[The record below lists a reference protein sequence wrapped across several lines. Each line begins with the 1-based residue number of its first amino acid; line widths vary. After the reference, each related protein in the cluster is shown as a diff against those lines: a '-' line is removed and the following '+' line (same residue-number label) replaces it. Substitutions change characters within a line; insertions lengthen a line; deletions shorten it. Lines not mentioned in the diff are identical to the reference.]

1 MTTQTTFSTRDA
13 AFVRDFHTMS
23 EFGATENGG
32 VERQAASAPDGQQRQ
47 WLTGLLEARGFTVQF
62 DRAGNQWGLYEA
74 VPGAPF
80 VVVGSHMDSQPT
92 AGRYD
97 GAYGVLAAAHAAFRL
112 VEQWAAAGPAGQPRF
127 NIAVVNWFN
136 EEGSRFKPSMMGSSV
151 YTGKLELETALATTD
166 AAGVSVRDALDAI
179 GCRGD
184 YEGPEAA
191 YCAEIHI
198 EQGRS
203 MEREGI
209 TIGLVNS
216 NWAANKYEF
225 VVHGEQ
231 AHTGSTVIADRKDA
245 LLGAS
250 MMVVAARELAD
261 AFPGVLHTSV
271 GQLTVYPNSPVV
283 VPSRVSLLLDLR
295 SADEAVLAEADALLH
310 QRITEIERL
319 ANVTVERN
327 HSHSWPVTPVPARR
341 RGTRGQGGGR
351 PGPGEQA
358 GDDPGRARFDQH
370 EGPRADRDAVRAQRG
385 RDLPQR
391 ARIHHGR
398 GHRGRA
404 DDAHR
409 GGRTGSA
416 TGRWRTDPGRR
427 PGAGT
432 QPAVPG

>member
-1 MTTQTTFSTRDA
+1 VTIQTSFTTRDA
-13 AFVRDFHTMS
+13 AFVRDFHIMS
-23 EFGATENGG
+23 EFGATANGG
-32 VERQAASAPDGQQRQ
+32 VERQAASVPDGEQRQ
-47 WLTGLLEARGFTVQF
+47 WLTGLLEARGFTVKF

-112 VEQWAAAGPAGQPRF
+112 VEQWAAAGAAGQPRF

-166 AAGVSVRDALDAI
+166 AAGVSVRDALDEI
-179 GCRGD
+179 GCRGS

-209 TIGLVNS
+209 TIGLVSS

-225 VVHGEQ
+225 VVNGEQ

-261 AFPGVLHTSV
+261 TFPGVLHTSV

-283 VPSRVSLLLDLR
+283 VPSRVNLLLDLR

-310 QRITEIERL
+310 ARIPEIERL

-327 HSHSWPVTPVPARR
+327 HGHSWPVTPYQPEGVELAAKVAADLGLSNKQVMTLAGHDSTNMKDLVPTVMLFVPSVD
-341 RGTRGQGGGR
+341 GISHNEHEYTTD
-351 PGPGEQA
+351 EDIVA
-358 GDDPGRARFDQH
+358 GLTMLTEVVNR
-370 EGPRADRDAVRAQRG
+370 
-385 RDLPQR
+385 LCN
-391 ARIHHGR
+391 
-398 GHRGRA
+398 
-404 DDAHR
+404 
-409 GGRTGSA
+409 
-416 TGRWRTDPGRR
+416 
-427 PGAGT
+427 GALED
-432 QPAVPG
+432 

>member
-1 MTTQTTFSTRDA
+1 MTTTTSFTAQDT
-13 AFVRDFHTMS
+13 AFVQDFRTMS
-23 EFGATENGG
+23 AFGATENGG
-32 VERQAASAPDGQQRQ
+32 VDRQAATIPDGEQRR
-47 WLTGLLEARGFTVQF
+47 WLTGLLEDHGFTVKF
-62 DRAGNQWGLYEA
+62 DRVGNQWGLYEA

-112 VEQWAAAGPAGQPRF
+112 VSRWESGAEAPTF
-127 NIAVVNWFN
+127 NVAVVNWFN

-151 YTGKLELETALATTD
+151 YTGKLELEDALSTKD
-166 AAGVSVRDALDAI
+166 AGGVTVRDALDAI
-179 GCRGD
+179 GCRGS

-209 TIGLVNS
+209 TIGLVSS

-250 MMVVAARELAD
+250 MLVVAARELAD
-261 AFPGVLHTSV
+261 RFPGVLHTSV
-271 GQLTVYPNSPVV
+271 GQLNVYPNSPVV
-283 VPSRVSLLLDLR
+283 VPSRVNLLLDLR

-310 QRITEIERL
+310 TRIAEIERL
-319 ANVTVERN
+319 ANVSVEQH
-327 HSHSWPVTPVPARR
+327 HSHSWAITPYQPEGVELAAKVAADLGLSNKEVMTLAGHDSTNMKDLVPTVMLFVPSVDGISHNEHEYTTDEDIVAGLTMLTEVVRR
-341 RGTRGQGGGR
+341 
-351 PGPGEQA
+351 
-358 GDDPGRARFDQH
+358 
-370 EGPRADRDAVRAQRG
+370 
-385 RDLPQR
+385 LCN
-391 ARIHHGR
+391 
-398 GHRGRA
+398 
-404 DDAHR
+404 
-409 GGRTGSA
+409 
-416 TGRWRTDPGRR
+416 
-427 PGAGT
+427 GALED
-432 QPAVPG
+432 

>member
-1 MTTQTTFSTRDA
+1 MTTQTSFSTRDA
-13 AFVRDFHTMS
+13 AFVRDFHIMS

-32 VERQAASAPDGQQRQ
+32 VERQAASVPDGQQRQ
-47 WLTGLLEARGFTVQF
+47 WLTGLLEAKGFTVRF

-112 VEQWAAAGPAGQPRF
+112 VEQWAAAGAAGQPRF

-166 AAGVSVRDALDAI
+166 AAGVSVREALDAI
-179 GCRGD
+179 GCRGS

-261 AFPGVLHTSV
+261 TFPGVLHTSV
-271 GQLTVYPNSPVV
+271 GQLNVYPNSPVV

-295 SADEAVLAEADALLH
+295 SADEAVLAEA
-310 QRITEIERL
+310 
-319 ANVTVERN
+319 
-327 HSHSWPVTPVPARR
+327 
-341 RGTRGQGGGR
+341 GR
-351 PGPGEQA
+351 PA
-358 GDDPGRARFDQH
+358 G
-370 EGPRADRDAVRAQRG
+370 RADR
-385 RDLPQR
+385 RDR
-391 ARIHHGR
+391 DGW
-398 GHRGRA
+398 
-404 DDAHR
+404 
-409 GGRTGSA
+409 RTSRWSA
-416 TGRWRTDPGRR
+416 TTPTPG
-427 PGAGT
+427 P
-432 QPAVPG
+432 

>member
-1 MTTQTTFSTRDA
+1 MSQFGSTA
-13 AFVRDFHTMS
+13 
-23 EFGATENGG
+23 NGG
-32 VERQAASAPDGQQRQ
+32 VDRQAASVPDGEQRR
-47 WLTGLLEARGFTVQF
+47 WLAGLLEIRGFTVRF

-74 VPGAPF
+74 VPGAPY
-80 VVVGSHMDSQPT
+80 VVLGSHMDSQPT

-112 VEQWAAAGPAGQPRF
+112 VEKWVSAGPDSQPRF

-151 YTGKLELETALATTD
+151 YTGKLDLETAMAITD
-166 AAGVSVRDALDAI
+166 AGGVSVRDALDAI

-191 YCAEIHI
+191 FCAEIHI

-209 TIGLVNS
+209 TIGLVHS

-261 AFPGVLHTSV
+261 KFPGVLHTSV

-295 SADEAVLAEADALLH
+295 SADEVVLSEADALLH
-310 QRITEIERL
+310 QRIIEIETL
-319 ANVTVERN
+319 ASVTVERN
-327 HSHSWPVTPVPARR
+327 HSHSWPVSPYQPEGVELAAKVAADLGLSNKTVMTLAGHDSTNMKDIVPTVMLFVPSVDGISHNEHEYTTDEDIVAGLTMLTEVASRLCSGDLEPVSTEGNRTP
-341 RGTRGQGGGR
+341 
-351 PGPGEQA
+351 
-358 GDDPGRARFDQH
+358 
-370 EGPRADRDAVRAQRG
+370 
-385 RDLPQR
+385 
-391 ARIHHGR
+391 
-398 GHRGRA
+398 
-404 DDAHR
+404 
-409 GGRTGSA
+409 
-416 TGRWRTDPGRR
+416 
-427 PGAGT
+427 
-432 QPAVPG
+432 

>member
-1 MTTQTTFSTRDA
+1 VTTHSTFSARDA

-32 VERQAASAPDGQQRQ
+32 VDRQAASVPDGQQRQ
-47 WLTGLLEARGFTVQF
+47 WLTGLLEANGFTVRF

-112 VEQWAAAGPAGQPRF
+112 VEQWAAAGDAGQPRF

-151 YTGKLELETALATTD
+151 YTGKLALETALDTTD
-166 AAGVSVRDALDAI
+166 TQGISVREALDSI
-179 GCRGD
+179 GCRDD
-184 YEGPEAA
+184 YDGPAAA

-209 TIGLVNS
+209 TIGLVQS
-216 NWAANKYEF
+216 SWAANKYEF

-245 LLGAS
+245 LLGAA
-250 MMVVAARELAD
+250 MLVVAARELAD
-261 AFPGVLHTSV
+261 RFSGALHTSV
-271 GQLTVYPNSPVV
+271 GELTVYPNSPVV
-283 VPSRVSLLLDLR
+283 VPSRVNLLLDLR
-295 SADEAVLAEADALLH
+295 SPDEAVLAQADALLH
-310 QRITEIERL
+310 GRIPEIERA
-319 ANVTVERN
+319 ANITVERSR
-327 HSHSWPVTPVPARR
+327 SHSWPVTPYPTEGVELAAKVAADLGLSSKLVMTLAGHDSINMKDLVPTVMLFVPSVD
-341 RGTRGQGGGR
+341 GISHNEHEYTTD
-351 PGPGEQA
+351 EDIVA
-358 GDDPGRARFDQH
+358 GLAMLTEVVNRLCNGVL
-370 EGPRADRDAVRAQRG
+370 EG
-385 RDLPQR
+385 
-391 ARIHHGR
+391 
-398 GHRGRA
+398 
-404 DDAHR
+404 
-409 GGRTGSA
+409 
-416 TGRWRTDPGRR
+416 
-427 PGAGT
+427 
-432 QPAVPG
+432 

>member
-1 MTTQTTFSTRDA
+1 MTTTASFTAQDT
-13 AFVRDFHTMS
+13 AFVQDFRTMS
-23 EFGATENGG
+23 VFGATENGG
-32 VERQAASAPDGQQRQ
+32 VDRQAATVPDGEQRR
-47 WLTGLLEARGFTVQF
+47 WLTGLLEEHGFTVKF
-62 DRAGNQWGLYEA
+62 DHAGNQWGLYEA

-112 VEQWAAAGPAGQPRF
+112 VSRWEAGAEAPTF
-127 NIAVVNWFN
+127 NLAVVNWFN

-151 YTGKLELETALATTD
+151 YTGKLELEDALNTKD
-166 AAGVSVRDALDAI
+166 AAGVTVRDALDAI
-179 GCRGD
+179 GCRGS

-209 TIGLVNS
+209 TIGLVSS

-250 MMVVAARELAD
+250 MLVVAARELAD
-261 AFPGVLHTSV
+261 RFPGVLHTSV
-271 GQLTVYPNSPVV
+271 GQLNVYPNSPVV
-283 VPSRVSLLLDLR
+283 VPSRVNLLLDLR

-310 QRITEIERL
+310 QRIAEIEQA
-319 ANVTVERN
+319 ANVSVEQH
-327 HSHSWPVTPVPARR
+327 HSHSWAVTPYQPEGVELAAKVAADLGLSNKEVMTLAGHDSTNMKDLVPTVMLFVPSVDGISHNEHEYTTDQDIVAGLTMLTEVVRR
-341 RGTRGQGGGR
+341 LC
-351 PGPGEQA
+351 
-358 GDDPGRARFDQH
+358 D
-370 EGPRADRDAVRAQRG
+370 
-385 RDLPQR
+385 
-391 ARIHHGR
+391 
-398 GHRGRA
+398 
-404 DDAHR
+404 
-409 GGRTGSA
+409 
-416 TGRWRTDPGRR
+416 
-427 PGAGT
+427 GALED
-432 QPAVPG
+432 

>member
-1 MTTQTTFSTRDA
+1 MTSTTSFTALDT
-13 AFVRDFHTMS
+13 AFVADFHTMS
-23 EFGATENGG
+23 TFGATENGG
-32 VERQAASAPDGQQRQ
+32 VDRQAGTAADGEQRR
-47 WLTGLLEARGFTVQF
+47 WLTSLLQDRGFTVKF
-62 DRAGNQWGLYEA
+62 DAAGNQWGLYET

-112 VEQWAAAGPAGQPRF
+112 AARWNEPGASAPTF

-166 AAGVSVRDALDAI
+166 AAGTSVREALESI
-179 GCRGD
+179 GCRGTFA
-184 YEGPEAA
+184 GPTAA

-209 TIGLVNS
+209 TIGLVSS

-231 AHTGSTVIADRKDA
+231 AHTGSTVIEDRKDA

-250 MMVVAARELAD
+250 MLVVAARELANR
-261 AFPGVLHTSV
+261 FPGVLHTSV
-271 GQLTVYPNSPVV
+271 GQLNVYPNSPVV

-310 QRITEIERL
+310 ERITEIEAL
-319 ANVTVERN
+319 ANVAVEQN
-327 HSHSWPVTPVPARR
+327 HSHSWPVTPYQPEGVELAAKVAADLGLSNKTVMTLAGHDSTNMKDIVPTVMLFVPSVD
-341 RGTRGQGGGR
+341 GISHNEHEYTTD
-351 PGPGEQA
+351 EDIVA
-358 GDDPGRARFDQH
+358 GLAMLTEVVDRLCHGALEDQDP
-370 EGPRADRDAVRAQRG
+370 VRTA
-385 RDLPQR
+385 
-391 ARIHHGR
+391 
-398 GHRGRA
+398 
-404 DDAHR
+404 
-409 GGRTGSA
+409 
-416 TGRWRTDPGRR
+416 
-427 PGAGT
+427 
-432 QPAVPG
+432 

>member
-1 MTTQTTFSTRDA
+1 MTTNNFSTEDS
-13 AFVRDFHTMS
+13 AFLRDFATMS
-23 EFGATENGG
+23 RFGATPNGG
-32 VERQAASAPDGQQRQ
+32 VDRQAATEADGQQRR
-47 WLTGLLEARGFTVQF
+47 WLTGLLEARGFTVRF

-112 VEQWAAAGPAGQPRF
+112 TEAWAGGHSDHPRAGAPKF

-151 YTGKLELETALATTD
+151 YTGKLALDTALDTRD
-166 AAGVSVRDALDAI
+166 AAGTSVRDALDAI
-179 GCRGD
+179 GGRGD
-184 YEGPEAA
+184 YDGPAA
-191 YCAEIHI
+191 VYCAEIHI

-203 MEREGI
+203 MERDGV

-250 MMVVAARELAD
+250 MMVVAAREIAD
-261 AFPGVLHTSV
+261 QFSGVLHTSV

-283 VPSRVSLLLDLR
+283 VPSRVNLLLDLR
-295 SADEAVLAEADALLH
+295 SADEAVLAEADTLLH
-310 QRITEIERL
+310 RRIDEIEQL
-319 ANVTVERN
+319 ANVTVQRH
-327 HSHSWPVTPVPARR
+327 HSHSWPVTPYQPEGVELAAKVAADLGLTSRQVMTLAGHDSTNMKDLVPTVMLFVPSVDGISHNEHEFTKDQDTVAGVTMLTEVLNRLC
-341 RGTRGQGGGR
+341 QG
-351 PGPGEQA
+351 A
-358 GDDPGRARFDQH
+358 LAKGDWA
-370 EGPRADRDAVRAQRG
+370 
-385 RDLPQR
+385 
-391 ARIHHGR
+391 
-398 GHRGRA
+398 
-404 DDAHR
+404 
-409 GGRTGSA
+409 
-416 TGRWRTDPGRR
+416 
-427 PGAGT
+427 
-432 QPAVPG
+432 